1 KKLYDAL
8 PEWDRLGS
16 YHFWGA
22 KGEDGQRA
30 HWRIP
35 RPLEAGFLFG
45 TIPEEFYLSL
55 SKNAEWKEGI
65 QHIGQGISSQLGFNP
80 IGQAVRPLYD
90 AARNE

>member
-1 KKLYDAL
+1 GQYKLARAGAIPGLGMKRRVAAKAFMMAMASTAYIWSIMNDPEKKKLYDAL

-35 RPLEAGFLFG
+35 RTFEAGFLFG
-45 TIPEEFYLSL
+45 TIP
-55 SKNAEWKEGI
+55 
-65 QHIGQGISSQLGFNP
+65 
-80 IGQAVRPLYD
+80 
-90 AARNE
+90 